1 MKLSYNWL
9 SKLVDLHDIDPDDVA
24 LRLTMATAEIE
35 DVQEVG
41 DELDGVVIGK
51 ILEVTSHPDS
61 DHLFLTKI
69 DVGSEILDIVSGAPN
84 TKKDVFVPVAL
95 VGARLPGGTKVKK
108 AKLRG
113 VESCGIVLSEK
124 EVKASDDHT
133 GLWVLDGDGVDDSK
147 LVPGTPLS
155 TLFPT
160 KDYILEIDNKSI
172 TNRPDLWGHYG
183 FARELGAVY
192 RRQLKPLYLPKI
204 YASINE
210 ADGTMPLN
218 VEVRDTDLCGRYT
231 ALMLDGVCVRRS
243 PYWLRRLLL
252 TLDVRPINNIV
263 DVTNLVMLETGQPLH
278 AFDAS
283 KLERNTIVVRRAKKG
298 ETCTTLDGAVREV
311 SEETL
316 LIADPEKAV
325 AVAGVMGGQNSEI
338 GELTERIVIESANF
352 DPVSVRR
359 TAARL
364 GLRTEASNRFEKS
377 IDPELTVTGIAGCV
391 NYLGKL
397 LPSLAVCSKLADVFK
412 ARRKKVVISLNTEW
426 TSKLLGAE
434 VTGKSASDILRRL
447 EFDVEEQDG
456 GNLRVV
462 VPSFRATKDV
472 GIPHD
477 LVEEVGRI
485 YGYNNIDPVLPP
497 IESSPVHRNEQ
508 LFFIRR
514 LKTLLAN
521 ELGLTEVF
529 SYSFQ
534 EEAVLDLFYK
544 DKKEFV
550 SLRNPIS
557 ATLSKMRRSLIPG
570 LFSFVEK
577 NFTFNSLFSLFE
589 IGSVYGPQKGS
600 EGLPAERKTAAALI
614 LREQGA
620 RPVFFHAKGRLESL
634 FSRLGVNDV
643 AFVPFDRQK
652 GDDRSFDMAGAGDH
666 ESYHPG
672 RSALLVSQS
681 QGISFGLIA
690 ELNPRLLKAAGV
702 DFHTHRITVFE
713 LDLSLF
719 GELVKKESSKK
730 YEAIPRFPEVV
741 LALACVVDEDVDV
754 KDVEKFILSC
764 RSELFKNVELFDIY
778 RGRPLPE
785 GKKSLAFNLYYRKE
799 DRTLTEDEANKVH
812 EKIAGSIR
820 KHGWELR

>member
-9 SKLVDLHDIDPDDVA
+9 SKLVDLHDVDPYDVA

-35 DVQEVG
+35 EVREVG
-41 DELDGVVIGK
+41 DDLDGVVIGK
-51 ILEVTSHPDS
+51 ILEVTGHPDS
-61 DHLFLTKI
+61 DHLLLTKI

-84 TKKDVFVPVAL
+84 TKKGVFVPVAL

-113 VESCGIVLSEK
+113 VESYGIVCSEK
-124 EVKASDDHT
+124 EVGASDDHT
-133 GLWVLDGDGVDDSK
+133 GLWVLDRDGVNDSK

-160 KDYILEIDNKSI
+160 KDYIVEIDNKSI

-192 RRQLKPLYLPKI
+192 RRQLKPLYSPKI
-204 YASINE
+204 YAGIDE
-210 ADGTMPLN
+210 ADGTMPLK
-218 VEVRDTDLCGRYT
+218 VEVQDTDLCGRYT
-231 ALMLDGVCVRRS
+231 ALMLNGVCVRRS
-243 PYWLRRLLL
+243 PYWLRRVLL

-283 KLERNTIVVRRAKKG
+283 KLGRNTIVVRRAKRG
-298 ETCTTLDGAVREV
+298 ETCMTLDGAVREV

-325 AVAGVMGGQNSEI
+325 AVAGVMGGLNSEI

-391 NYLGKL
+391 SYLEKL
-397 LPSLAVCSKLADVFK
+397 LPSLTICSKLADVFK
-412 ARRKKVVISLNTEW
+412 VRRKKVVISLNTKW
-426 TSKLLGAE
+426 VSKLLGAE
-434 VTGKSASDILRRL
+434 VTGEAASDILRRL
-447 EFDVEEQDG
+447 EFDVEEQDR
-456 GNLRVV
+456 GNLRVA

-485 YGYNNIDPVLPP
+485 YGYNNIDPVLPR

-508 LFFIRR
+508 LFLIRR
-514 LKTLLAN
+514 LKTLLSN

-544 DKKEFV
+544 GKQEFV

-557 ATLSKMRRSLIPG
+557 STLSKMRRSLIPG
-570 LFSFVEK
+570 LFSFIEK
-577 NFTFNSLFSLFE
+577 NFTFSAAFSLFE
-589 IGSVYGPQKGS
+589 IGSVYGPKRGS
-600 EGLPAERKTAAALI
+600 EGLPAERKTVAALI

-620 RPVFFHAKGRLESL
+620 CPVFFHAKGRLERL
-634 FSRLGVNDV
+634 FSKLGLNDV

-652 GDDRSFDMAGAGDH
+652 GNDRSFDIAGSGSRD
-666 ESYHPG
+666 SYHPG
-672 RSALLVSQS
+672 RSSLLVS
-681 QGISFGLIA
+681 GKICFGLIA

-702 DFHTHRITVFE
+702 DFHTHRIAVFE
-713 LDLSLF
+713 LDLSLI
-719 GELVKKESSKK
+719 GELMKKESSKK

-741 LALACVVDEDVDV
+741 LALACVVDEDVHV
-754 KDVEKFILSC
+754 KEVENFIRSY
-764 RSELFKNVELFDIY
+764 RSELLKNIELFDIY
-778 RGRPLPE
+778 RGKPLAE